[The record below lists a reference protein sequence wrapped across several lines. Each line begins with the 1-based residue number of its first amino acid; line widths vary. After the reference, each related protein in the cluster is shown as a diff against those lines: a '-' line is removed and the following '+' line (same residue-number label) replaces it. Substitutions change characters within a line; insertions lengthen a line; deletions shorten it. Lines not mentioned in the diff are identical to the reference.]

1 MSKNEVKEDK
11 ILHNEEK
18 QPLLSQSHID
28 NSLRQKT
35 EVSIIIKHD
44 TSEFDLFKGLI
55 FMSLSCLF
63 KSLFSIFSKMI
74 LKEKKELSSFQMLT
88 FRTYFMFWISF
99 ISLIILRINIFSEEF
114 IKPKRLFQVCLRTVF
129 ALASMSLVIYSLKYM
144 NISDVYAIY
153 YVYPGLVILLSYIF
167 LKEKLGPFDFIC
179 LVSCFIGA
187 ILIIK
192 PEFLFHQSLKSGQND
207 VFYIFVFC
215 GALFKS
221 AEDVIVREVKDD
233 VHFMAYPFFYSLIGI
248 LLFPIPMAIND
259 RVYPSFNIYEV
270 FLLFLIG
277 LCTFMYQMFM
287 ALGLQNENAGRVSM
301 INYLQVALMYLS
313 DLFIFHKNFQWL
325 DFTGIMLIF
334 GFNFTNGILK
344 AVARMKQLEEVKK
357 KHQNEQANTNG
368 LPQPDLR
375 NNTSPTSNNV

>member
-55 FMSLSCLF
+55 FMSLSC
-63 KSLFSIFSKMI
+63 
-74 LKEKKELSSFQMLT
+74 
-88 FRTYFMFWISF
+88 
-99 ISLIILRINIFSEEF
+99 
-114 IKPKRLFQVCLRTVF
+114 
-129 ALASMSLVIYSLKYM
+129 
-144 NISDVYAIY
+144 
-153 YVYPGLVILLSYIF
+153 
-167 LKEKLGPFDFIC
+167 
-179 LVSCFIGA
+179 
-187 ILIIK
+187 
-192 PEFLFHQSLKSGQND
+192 
-207 VFYIFVFC
+207 
-215 GALFKS
+215 LFKS